1 MLHNFKITESF
12 WQQGERA
19 STVLRY
25 VFTRAFLEIF
35 HEDEVTLMEEK
46 NTSVATPAD
55 KSKYYQ
61 QKNHDL
67 RHCEQKAERSDIWEL

>member
-19 STVLRY
+19 SRVLRY

-46 NTSVATPAD
+46 NTSVATTAD
-55 KSKYYQ
+55 KSK
-61 QKNHDL
+61 
-67 RHCEQKAERSDIWEL
+67 